1 MSTLNIKKF
10 IKKHQYLR
18 LGITRTIVLFI
29 SQAAGNPAGNE
40 GGGPGNFYLV
50 VAQYPEQLFRIPP
63 GWRDLQA
70 EDTWLFTQLLPG
82 TITRTILRV
91 IPKTREIPNQNT
103 ICAWESRSQ
112 PDITRTIFRVPDPEA
127 GPSPAGRR
135 KKRGWRADGRPRQA
149 FPLLC
154 CFLIIV
160 CYRILFGFCGIFC
173 GCYVNHAIFST
184 IHKFLQLFHDLLPTE
199 IIDVFMCYMATGDH

>member
-1 MSTLNIKKF
+1 MYINK
-10 IKKHQYLR
+10 
-18 LGITRTIVLFI
+18 GIYTYIPIPDPETPKPEPRIPNPQQQPRQQSEQLFGLL
-29 SQAAGNPAGNE
+29 SQAAGMQQENTRKKEVPWNCL
-40 GGGPGNFYLV
+40 PGN
-50 VAQYPEQLFRIPP
+50 QR
-63 GWRDLQA
+63 
-70 EDTWLFTQLLPG
+70 PG

-135 KKRGWRADGRPRQA
+135 KKRGWWADHRPPQA

-154 CFLIIV
+154 CLLIIFR
-160 CYRILFGFCGIFC
+160 YRILFGFCGIFC

-184 IHKFLQLFHDLLPTE
+184 IHKFLQLFHNLLTAE
-199 IIDVFMCYMATGDH
+199 IVNMFVCYMATGNH